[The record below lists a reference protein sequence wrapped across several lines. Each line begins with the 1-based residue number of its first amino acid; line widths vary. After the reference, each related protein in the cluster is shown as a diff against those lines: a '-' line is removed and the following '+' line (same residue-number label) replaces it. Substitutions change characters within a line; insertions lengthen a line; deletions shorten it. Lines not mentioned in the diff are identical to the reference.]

1 MGIAHDE
8 NSSYTCLWAAGPGDI
23 PRKAK
28 VARNN
33 NHTNA
38 PRPADALI
46 QSVAVL
52 KYFGKKLR
60 GKPRVETEASLAR
73 TAQVQSHQ
81 MTVRDSRPLGNF
93 SVSTTRG
100 GGVEGT
106 GTGPA
111 HSSNTAMREG
121 GGNPARSTTV
131 GLAKPEGVG
140 WWRLTG
146 EPSSC
151 RLRVGKAGRQ
161 LGRRSIRA
169 SR

>member
-1 MGIAHDE
+1 MVIAHDE

-100 GGVEGT
+100 GGGGGDRHGT
-106 GTGPA
+106 GTLIQ
-111 HSSNTAMREG
+111 HRDEG
-121 GGNPARSTTV
+121 GRWEPRAIDNGGTCETGR
-131 GLAKPEGVG
+131 G
-140 WWRLTG
+140 WLVETHR
-146 EPSSC
+146 
-151 RLRVGKAGRQ
+151 
-161 LGRRSIRA
+161 
-169 SR
+169 